1 MLIVAQAWCNR
12 KNPVF
17 SLNIKFEPQLS
28 YLLALQSLLLL
39 LQ

>member
-1 MLIVAQAWCNR
+1 MLIVAQAWCTR